1 MHFATLNHIHLTK
14 TPDFDLASQITF
26 GENGARRLWQ
36 IKALAFESSGK
47 CRVVRLILFAG
58 AIVNIP
64 GRPQAV
70 SVTAA
75 SQHIPDRR
83 FPLADTL
90 SSYPGGGG
98 KGKTLQGHG
107 SRATVL

>member
-1 MHFATLNHIHLTK
+1 MHFATLNHIHLITI
-14 TPDFDLASQITF
+14 PDFDLASQITF
-26 GENGARRLWQ
+26 DENGVRRLWQ
-36 IKALAFESSGK
+36 IKDLAFESSGK
-47 CRVVRLILFAG
+47 RHVAHLILFAG
-58 AIVNIP
+58 AIVNIL

-75 SQHIPDRR
+75 SQHITKRR

-90 SSYPGGGG
+90 SSYPGGGR

>member
-26 GENGARRLWQ
+26 DENGARRLWQ

-47 CRVVRLILFAG
+47 RRVVHLTLFAG
-58 AIVNIP
+58 ATANIP
-64 GRPQAV
+64 ERLQAV

-75 SQHIPDRR
+75 SQHVTDRP
-83 FPLADTL
+83 FSAC
-90 SSYPGGGG
+90 
-98 KGKTLQGHG
+98 
-107 SRATVL
+107 